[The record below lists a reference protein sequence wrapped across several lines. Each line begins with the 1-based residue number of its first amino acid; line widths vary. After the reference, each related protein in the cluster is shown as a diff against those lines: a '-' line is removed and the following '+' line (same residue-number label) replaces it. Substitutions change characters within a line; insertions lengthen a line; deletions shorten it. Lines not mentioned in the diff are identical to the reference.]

1 MLDLA
6 VMMRILHIDDS
17 LPEQRL
23 VKSVLEAAAESFQI
37 DAAGSRQ
44 EMLSCLRHDHFV
56 LILTELDLFGF
67 AGLGV
72 LAFLREEKPQVPVVV
87 FTSRGSEDIAVEA
100 LQNGAWCYLR
110 KSPRNLQRLP
120 DLITRVVCECR
131 EKCRL
136 QNVDAALKESEE
148 RLELALT
155 GANAGVWDLRM
166 DPARNDGSLGDEIYI
181 SPHLKKLI
189 GFADDELPNSIKAWQ
204 ERVIP
209 EDLPLILRSSQD
221 HLQGRSEL
229 HEVRYRVLHK
239 DGSIRWIYSRGKIFR
254 DADGRPL
261 RWTGIDTD
269 ITAQKQAEAALLD
282 SERLY
287 RTLTQSMADGVALI
301 QEGRVVFANESL
313 AKMCGHRSPEAIMGG
328 PAEQFLQ
335 QIYQDHEKEI
345 ASLRESDKDWVPGK
359 VTEAMCEAHDG
370 KRFWASAHST
380 VIKWRDQ
387 PGVLAVVRDVTE
399 IMAREEA
406 ARQEVDQLKGEFQ
419 RLKSTIKERY
429 RFGKLVGKSEP
440 MQKVYDLI
448 LKAAKSD
455 ASVVVF
461 GETGSGKELVARA
474 VHELSPRSG
483 KTFVPVNCG
492 AIPESLIESEF
503 FGHKK
508 GAFTGAYLEKHGYL
522 HTADGGT
529 LFLDEIGEIGLNLQ
543 VKLLRAIES
552 GEYVPLG
559 DARVK
564 HSNVRFVAAT
574 SRNLAAMVQQGLM
587 REDFFYRIAVILIPL
602 PPLRERKEDLP
613 LLIEHFLKLYGGE
626 PKPTALPGKVID
638 ALLQYDW
645 PGNVRELQNVLQRY
659 LTVRTLDFLP
669 AQPQPPEGGAEA
681 PAAVP
686 DSVQNLNQ
694 ALLQFEK
701 ALILKALEQHQW
713 NKTKAAEALGI
724 DRRSLF
730 RKMEKT
736 GIL

>member
-6 VMMRILHIDDS
+6 SMMRILHIDDCLS
-17 LPEQRL
+17 EQLR
-23 VKSVLEAAAESFQI
+23 VKSVLEAATDNFQI

-44 EMLSCLRHDHFV
+44 EMLSCLRHDDFS

-72 LAFLREEKPQVPVVV
+72 LTFLREEKPQVPVMV
-87 FTSRGSEDIAVEA
+87 FTSKGSEDIAGEA
-100 LQNGAWCYLR
+100 LHNGASCYLR
-110 KSPRNLQRLP
+110 KSPQNLRRLP

-136 QNVDAALKESEE
+136 QAVDSALKESEE
-148 RLELALT
+148 RLELALA

-166 DPARNDGSLGDEIYI
+166 DPARTDGSLGDEIYI

-204 ERVIP
+204 ERVLP
-209 EDLPLILRSSQD
+209 EDLPLILQSSQA
-221 HLQGRSEL
+221 HLEGRTDL
-229 HEVRYRVLHK
+229 HEVRYRILHK

-254 DADGRPL
+254 DERGRPL

-269 ITAQKQAEAALLD
+269 ITAHKQAEAALLD

-287 RTLTQSMADGVALI
+287 RTLTQSMADGVALV
-301 QEGRVVFANESL
+301 QDGRLVFANESL
-313 AKMCGHRSPEAIMGG
+313 AKMCGHRSSETVIGG
-328 PAEQFLQ
+328 PAEKFLR
-335 QIYQDHEKEI
+335 QIYREHEKEI
-345 ASLRESDKDWVPGK
+345 RSLRESDEDWVPGK
-359 VTEAMCEAHDG
+359 SLEAMCETPDG
-370 KRFWASAHST
+370 KKFWASAHST
-380 VIKWRDQ
+380 VIKWRGE

-399 IMAREEA
+399 IMVREEA
-406 ARQEVDQLKGEFQ
+406 ARQQVDQLKGEFQ
-419 RLKSTIKERY
+419 RLKSSIKERY

-455 ASVVVF
+455 ANVVVF
-461 GETGSGKELVARA
+461 GETGCGKELVARA

-483 KTFVPVNCG
+483 KAFVPVNCG

-508 GAFTGAYLEKHGYL
+508 GAFTGAYFEKHGYL

-552 GEYVPLG
+552 GEFVPLG
-559 DARVK
+559 DSRAKR
-564 HSNVRFVAAT
+564 SDIRFVAAT
-574 SRNLAAMVQQGLM
+574 SRDLAAMVRQGLM
-587 REDFFYRIAVILIPL
+587 REDFYYRIAVILIPL

-613 LLIEHFLKLYGGE
+613 LLIEYFMKLYGGE
-626 PKPTALPGKVID
+626 QRPTKLPGKVMD
-638 ALLQYDW
+638 ALLDYDW

-659 LTVRTLDFLP
+659 LTVKSLDFLP
-669 AQPQPPEGGAEA
+669 AQPQPVRDSSEVPPTA
-681 PAAVP
+681 PDLVP
-686 DSVQNLNQ
+686 NLNE
-694 ALLQFEK
+694 ALLRFEK

-713 NKTKAAEALGI
+713 NKTKAAKALGI